1 MLKQEV
7 FYNTVIVVH
16 TRERERERERERGY
30 KALILMFGLG
40 SIFRHFPLFTYY
52 NYSSNIRRLDYF
64 ERIDQWRKHQERE
77 GRRVS

>member
-7 FYNTVIVVH
+7 FYNTVIFVH
-16 TRERERERERERGY
+16 TRERDRERGY

-40 SIFRHFPLFTYY
+40 SIFRHLPLFTYY
-52 NYSSNIRRLDYF
+52 NYSSNIRRLYYF

>member
-1 MLKQEV
+1 MLKEEV

-16 TRERERERERERGY
+16 TRERETGY
-30 KALILMFGLG
+30 KALILMFGLE
-40 SIFRHFPLFTYY
+40 SIFRHLPLFTYY
-52 NYSSNIRRLDYF
+52 NYSSNIRRLYYF